1 MGKRIISHFNDDIY
15 NFSNIINGD
24 LVMGN
29 IVGGVHINGNSIRK
43 NCTKCSSNMI
53 TKEIK
58 VKGNYQSLINESIVD
73 IDYYEDNEESIQLT
87 APDNIIDYIHVEED
101 TSILYVKM
109 DNVSIS
115 TSYTNRP
122 KIVIKHHGLKS
133 ISNGGCSD
141 IKLHGI
147 LTLREIATQ
156 GSGEVSLQEGC
167 IQTKDISC
175 RLEGSGDIGL
185 NEITANKIEL
195 SLRGSGDVNI
205 NKVTSKGVAIDI
217 VGSGDVRVSGKSEL
231 VKFNIMGSG
240 DIDAYDLE
248 AKMGAANIMGSG
260 DINCNVGQL
269 TQSTMGS
276 GDVNNRNHSTT
287 VDLDNLW
294 NSL

>member
-1 MGKRIISHFNDDIY
+1 MGKRIIHHLNGDIY

-29 IVGGVHINGNSIRK
+29 IMGGVHINGNSIRQ
-43 NCTKCSSNMI
+43 NCIKCSNNMI
-53 TKEIK
+53 TKEIN

-141 IKLHGI
+141 IK
-147 LTLREIATQ
+147 
-156 GSGEVSLQEGC
+156 
-167 IQTKDISC
+167 
-175 RLEGSGDIGL
+175 GDCYPGKRRGKPPRRFHPGKKHIMPFSWKRRYRP
-185 NEITANKIEL
+185 ERDL
-195 SLRGSGDVNI
+195 S
-205 NKVTSKGVAIDI
+205 
-217 VGSGDVRVSGKSEL
+217 
-231 VKFNIMGSG
+231 
-240 DIDAYDLE
+240 
-248 AKMGAANIMGSG
+248 
-260 DINCNVGQL
+260 
-269 TQSTMGS
+269 
-276 GDVNNRNHSTT
+276 
-287 VDLDNLW
+287 
-294 NSL
+294 

>member
-1 MGKRIISHFNDDIY
+1 MGKRIINHFNGGIY
-15 NFSNIINGD
+15 NFNNIINGD

-29 IVGGVHINGNSIRK
+29 IVGGVHINGNSIRQ
-43 NCTKCSSNMI
+43 NCIKCSKNMI
-53 TKEIK
+53 TKEIN

-73 IDYYEDNEESIQLT
+73 IDYYEGDEESIQLT

-122 KIVIKHHGLKS
+122 KIVIKHHGLKR

-141 IKLHGI
+141 IKFHGI
-147 LTLREIATQ
+147 LTLREIATH
-156 GSGEVSLQEGC
+156 GSGEVSLQEGS

-175 RLEGSGDIGL
+175 RLEGSGDIEL

-260 DINCNVGQL
+260 DINCNVGKL
-269 TQSTMGS
+269 TQSTMGA

-287 VDLDNLW
+287 VDLDSLW

>member
-1 MGKRIISHFNDDIY
+1 MGKRIINHFNGGIY

-29 IVGGVHINGNSIRK
+29 IVGGVHINGNSIRQ
-43 NCTKCSSNMI
+43 NSIKCSNNMI
-53 TKEIK
+53 TKEIN

-73 IDYYEDNEESIQLT
+73 IDYYEGDEESIQLI
-87 APDNIIDYIHVEED
+87 APDNIIDYIHIEED

-156 GSGEVSLQEGC
+156 GSGEVSLQEGS

-175 RLEGSGDIGL
+175 RLAGSGDIDL
-185 NEITANKIEL
+185 SEITANKIEL

-205 NKVTSKGVAIDI
+205 NKATSKGVAIDI
-217 VGSGDVRVSGKSEL
+217 IGSGDVRISGKAEL
-231 VKFNIMGSG
+231 VKYNIMGSG

-248 AKMGAANIMGSG
+248 AEMGAANIMGSG
-260 DINCNVGQL
+260 DINCNVGKL
-269 TQSTMGS
+269 TQNTMGS

-287 VDLDNLW
+287 VDLDSLW
-294 NSL
+294 NNL